1 MANSYITSTS
11 RFKPY
16 TFAEMLQP
24 VQIYTDAY
32 NEVEDELA
40 NLDVLAGDVA
50 GKLNNPKDK
59 ELVDKALAFQTEL
72 NTAMNNLYTNG
83 LNADTRKRLAGLK
96 AKYTKELNPINEAYK
111 AYQEDQKYLSRM
123 ALEHPE
129 ILIEGAGR
137 SVSDYLNGNTP
148 QMMSVNTDDLM
159 TQAMTMAK
167 TQAGRTYRQSD
178 WKSTAGGKFLER
190 VTEVGLND
198 VDFNNALFLIQNP
211 NITAEELG
219 ISEEE
224 FAIIKNNASLIG
236 ASMEPILNSPDFTA
250 LSSENKQKALNAVL
264 KGVRAGFQYD
274 RKTDTESD
282 PMFAHNL
289 RLKEEAAKAAARR
302 EAALKNIGSDLFLT
316 PDATRQ
322 EHINT
327 FLSTLGKDA
336 GKLHENY
343 AQYFKDGKLISI
355 EEATVEASRRKSG
368 GVGML
373 PHATQYG
380 FSTPY
385 GVHGTDSYLEDY
397 NALRQAV
404 VDLGLDPNNI
414 TNSDFVAALKGEII
428 EGGDVRGRKRA
439 MITSNSAGFSHIQ
452 TNIERGLR
460 NAENVEQIV
469 GLNESD
475 KYSLGTYR
483 TTPIKYENLLDSEGN
498 LNILGVNLD
507 YATGQLSV
515 SLSTKKGYIEIL
527 LPEGS
532 TFEAYDSTDLRQ
544 YAQSISTMQ
553 QGMYPVYTKN
563 EEGKLVL
570 NYVPLEN
577 GYIPGTEILGSDYV
591 DYAQQEMDIIFG
603 DLFNI
608 FKLEDVND

>member
-1 MANSYITSTS
+1 MI
-11 RFKPY
+11 P
-16 TFAEMLQP
+16 L
-24 VQIYTDAY
+24 
-32 NEVEDELA
+32 
-40 NLDVLAGDVA
+40 
-50 GKLNNPKDK
+50 
-59 ELVDKALAFQTEL
+59 
-72 NTAMNNLYTNG
+72 
-83 LNADTRKRLAGLK
+83 
-96 AKYTKELNPINEAYK
+96 
-111 AYQEDQKYLSRM
+111 YQEDQKYLSRM

-129 ILIEGAGR
+129 ILIEGAGLG
-137 SVSDYLNGNTP
+137 VSDYMSGNKP

-159 TQAMTMAK
+159 TQAMAIAK
-167 TQAGRTYRQSD
+167 TQAGRTYRQSN

-224 FAIIKNNASLIG
+224 FTRIKNNASLIG
-236 ASMEPILNSPDFTA
+236 SSIEPILSSPDFVA
-250 LSSENKQKALNAVL
+250 LSSENKQKALNAVF

-289 RLKEEAAKAAARR
+289 RLQEEEAKAAARR

-316 PDATRQ
+316 PDTTRQ

-327 FLSTLGKDA
+327 FLNTLGKDA
-336 GKLHENY
+336 GKLHQAY

-355 EEATVEASRRKSG
+355 EEATEESNRRASA

-373 PHATQYG
+373 PHSTQYG
-380 FSTPY
+380 YSTSY
-385 GVHGTDSYLEDY
+385 NVHGTDSYLEDY

-404 VDLGLDPNNI
+404 VDLGLDPNN
-414 TNSDFVAALKGEII
+414 TTESDFVAVLREESI

-460 NAENVEQIV
+460 NAENVERIL
-469 GLNESD
+469 GLNESEQ
-475 KYSLGTYR
+475 YSLGTYR
-483 TTPIKYENLLDSEGN
+483 TTPVIYENLLDSDGT
-498 LNILGVNLD
+498 LNILGVNMD

-515 SLSTKKGYIEIL
+515 SLKTKDGYIEVL
-527 LPEGS
+527 MPEGS
-532 TFEAYDSTDLRQ
+532 TFEAYDSTDLMQ
-544 YAQSISTMQ
+544 YAQSITTIQ

-577 GYIPGTEILGSDYV
+577 GYIPGTKTLGSDYV
-591 DYAQQEMDIIFG
+591 DYAQQEMDFIFG

-608 FKLEDVND
+608 FKLEDIND

>member
-24 VQIYTDAY
+24 VQIYTEAY
-32 NEVEDELA
+32 NKVEDELA

-72 NTAMNNLYTNG
+72 NNAMNNLYTNG
-83 LNADTRKRLAGLK
+83 LNADTRKQLVGLK

-111 AYQEDQKYLSRM
+111 AYQEDQKYLNRM

-129 ILIEGAGR
+129 ILVEGAGQG
-137 SVSDYLNGNTP
+137 VSDYMNGNMP

-159 TQAMTMAK
+159 TQAMTIAK

-178 WKSTAGGKFLER
+178 WTSTAGGKFLER

-219 ISEEE
+219 ISEKE
-224 FAIIKNNASLIG
+224 FTRIKNNASLIG
-236 ASMEPILNSPDFTA
+236 LSMESILNSPDFVA
-250 LSSENKQKALNAVL
+250 LSPDNKQKALNAVF

-289 RLKEEAAKAAARR
+289 RLQEEAAKAAAKRA
-302 EAALKNIGSDLFLT
+302 AALKNIGSDLFLT
-316 PDATRQ
+316 PEATRQ
-322 EHINT
+322 SHINN
-327 FLSTLGKDA
+327 FLNTLGEDF
-336 GKLHENY
+336 GKLHKNY
-343 AQYFKDGKLISI
+343 TQYFKDGKLISI
-355 EEATVEASRRKSG
+355 EEATAEASRRKSG
-368 GVGML
+368 GLGAF
-373 PHATQYG
+373 PHITQYG
-380 FSTPY
+380 IPTDYNVY
-385 GVHGTDSYLEDY
+385 GIDPYLENY

-414 TNSDFVAALKGEII
+414 ADSDFVAALKGEGI

-439 MITSNSAGFSHIQ
+439 MITSDSAGFNHIQ
-452 TNIERGLR
+452 TNIERGLK

-483 TTPIKYENLLDSEGN
+483 TTPIKYEDLLDSKGN
-498 LNILGVNLD
+498 LNILGVNMD
-507 YATGQLSV
+507 YATGQLSA
-515 SLSTKKGYIEIL
+515 SIKTKKGYMEIL
-527 LPEGS
+527 IPKES
-532 TFEAYDSTDLRQ
+532 TFEAFDSTDLMQ
-544 YAQSISTMQ
+544 YAKSISAVQ
-553 QGMYPVYTKN
+553 QGMYPVYTRN

-570 NYVPLEN
+570 NYAPLEN
-577 GYIPGTEILGSDYV
+577 DYIPEIKMSGSDYIN
-591 DYAQQEMDIIFG
+591 YAQQEMDLILG
-603 DLFNI
+603 DLFNV
-608 FKLEDVND
+608 FKLGNIND

>member
-16 TFAEMLQP
+16 TFAEMLHP
-24 VQIYTDAY
+24 VQIYTEAY

-72 NTAMNNLYTNG
+72 NAAMNNLYTNG

-137 SVSDYLNGNTP
+137 SVSDYMNGNMP

-167 TQAGRTYRQSD
+167 TQAGRTYRQSG
-178 WKSTAGGKFLER
+178 WTSTAGGKFLER

-198 VDFNNALFLIQNP
+198 VEFNNALFLIQNP
-211 NITAEELG
+211 NITAEDLN

-224 FAIIKNNASLIG
+224 FTRIKNNASLIG
-236 ASMEPILNSPDFTA
+236 ASMEPILNSPDFVA
-250 LSSENKQKALNAVL
+250 LSSENKQKALNAVF

-274 RKTDTESD
+274 RKTDTQSD

-289 RLKEEAAKAAARR
+289 RLQEEAAKAAAKR
-302 EAALKNIGSDLFLT
+302 AAASKNIGSDLFLT
-316 PDATRQ
+316 PDATIQ
-322 EHINT
+322 EHINK
-327 FLSTLGKDA
+327 FLNTLGKDA
-336 GKLHENY
+336 GKLHKDY
-343 AQYFKDGKLISI
+343 AQYFKNGKLISI
-355 EEATVEASRRKSG
+355 EEATTEANRRASA

-380 FSTPY
+380 YSTPY

-414 TNSDFVAALKGEII
+414 TNSDFVAALKGESI

-439 MITSNSAGFSHIQ
+439 RITSDNAGFRHIQ
-452 TNIERGLR
+452 NNIELGLK
-460 NAENVEQIV
+460 NAKQIEKII
-469 GLNESD
+469 GLNESEQ
-475 KYSLGTYR
+475 YNLGTYR
-483 TTPIKYENLLDSEGN
+483 TAPILYENLLDSDGT
-498 LNILGVNLD
+498 LNILGVNMD
-507 YATGQLSV
+507 YATGQLSA
-515 SLSTKKGYIEIL
+515 SLKTKKGYIEIL
-527 LPEGS
+527 IPEEA
-532 TFEAYDSTDLRQ
+532 TFEAFDSTDLMQ
-544 YAQSISTMQ
+544 YAQSITAVQ
-553 QGMYPVYTKN
+553 QGVYPVYTRN

-570 NYVPLEN
+570 NYIPLEN
-577 GYIPGTEILGSDYV
+577 DYIPELKMSGSDYV
-591 DYAQQEMDIIFG
+591 DYAQQEMDLIFG
-603 DLFNI
+603 DLFNV
-608 FKLEDVND
+608 FKLEDIND

>member
-24 VQIYTDAY
+24 VQIYTEAY

-83 LNADTRKRLAGLK
+83 LNADTRKQLAGLK

-137 SVSDYLNGNTP
+137 SVSDYMNGNMP
-148 QMMSVNTDDLM
+148 QMVSVNTDDLM
-159 TQAMTMAK
+159 TQAMAIAK

-178 WKSTAGGKFLER
+178 WTSTAGGKFLER

-211 NITAEELG
+211 NITAKELG

-224 FAIIKNNASLIG
+224 FALIKNNASLIG
-236 ASMEPILNSPDFTA
+236 ASMEPILNSPDFAA
-250 LSSENKQKALNAVL
+250 LSSENKQKALNAVF

-289 RLKEEAAKAAARR
+289 RLQEETAKAAAKRA
-302 EAALKNIGSDLFLT
+302 AALKNIGSDLFLT

-327 FLSTLGKDA
+327 FLNTVGKDV

-343 AQYFKDGKLISI
+343 AQYFKNGKLISI
-355 EEATVEASRRKSG
+355 EEATAEANRRSSA

-380 FSTPY
+380 YSTPY
-385 GVHGTDSYLEDY
+385 GAHGKDSYLEDY
-397 NALRQAV
+397 NALRQAI

-414 TNSDFVAALKGEII
+414 TNSDFVAALKGEGI
-428 EGGDVRGRKRA
+428 EGVDVRGRKRA

-483 TTPIKYENLLDSEGN
+483 TTPIKYEKLLDSKGN
-498 LNILGVNLD
+498 LNILGVNMD

-515 SLSTKKGYIEIL
+515 SLKTKDGYIEVL
-527 LPEGS
+527 MPEGS
-532 TFEAYDSTDLRQ
+532 TFEAYDSNDLMQ